1 MDRRTA
7 LAAAATTMTSA
18 LAGCATDPFSSKVSS
33 SFESE
38 HTVSA
43 ETVVA
48 VSNRNG
54 SVTVTQSADD
64 KLRLSGEKRAD
75 TQAGLDS
82 LNVEVIAGERFAVQ
96 VQFADES
103 DFSNRRVDLTVAV
116 PSGTSIDRAFT
127 RNGNVDASGV
137 QGDLHASTTNGSIT
151 LSDIRGFVRA
161 ETTNGNVNIENTT
174 GLDGAQTSNGTV
186 DAELTAM
193 RGDVDCRSSNG
204 SVTVRV
210 GPDVST
216 AFRLST
222 NIGSAGVRGLDYTAE
237 VERETYVVGSLQGG
251 DGGGG
256 GRGSGSGDEGGDSPT
271 LSLATTNGDV
281 TLRSA

>member
-18 LAGCATDPFSSKVSS
+18 LAGCSTDLFGSQASS

-54 SVTVTQSADD
+54 AVTVTQSADD
-64 KLRLSGEKRAD
+64 KLRLSGEKRAK
-75 TQAGLDS
+75 TQEGLDS
-82 LNVEVIAGERFAVQ
+82 LSVETIDGERFVVQ
-96 VQFADES
+96 VQFPNES
-103 DFSNRRVDLTVAV
+103 DFSKRSVDLTVAV
-116 PSGTSIDRAFT
+116 PRGTSIDRAFT
-127 RNGNVDASGV
+127 TNGDVEASGV
-137 QGDLHASTTNGSIT
+137 QGDLHATTTNGSVE

-161 ETTNGNVNIENTT
+161 ETSNGNVKVRNTA

-186 DAELTAM
+186 DAELAAM
-193 RGDVDCRSSNG
+193 RGDVNCRSSNG

-222 NIGSAGVRGLDYTAE
+222 NIGSAEVRGLDYTAE
-237 VERETYVVGSLQGG
+237 VERDTYVVGGLRGG
-251 DGGGG
+251 DG
-256 GRGSGSGDEGGDSPT
+256 SGDGDGDAQT
-271 LSLATTNGDV
+271 LSLTTSNGDV